1 MSIKLMTKVWENGPE
16 DRTEAMV
23 LLALADRA
31 NDDGSSCFPSI
42 AEVSQRSRLSRRG
55 TQKAIRRLDEK
66 GYLTVHENA
75 GPGGT
80 NNYQL
85 HPARLKGRTEFAGE
99 GEPSSPGGEHH
110 SPGGEPDDEK
120 GRSTFARNRQEPSDN
135 RQKNRE
141 GDAPAH
147 EDSSEESPDQLFSA
161 LVDVWRSV
169 GTAPPLNRNTEDVL
183 WEWAQDGTVQDIG
196 LFREVLQE
204 QSADTTAKGCGL
216 STGILLKEYRKQR
229 DAGKLEPWQKE
240 DGRYSV
246 DEEGRV
252 CFKGVPL
259 SETGP
264 QNVYDDYEGDT
275 RKDGS
280 MRREPEVSPS

>member
-1 MSIKLMTKVWENGPE
+1 
-16 DRTEAMV
+16 
-23 LLALADRA
+23 
-31 NDDGSSCFPSI
+31 
-42 AEVSQRSRLSRRG
+42 
-55 TQKAIRRLDEK
+55 
-66 GYLTVHENA
+66 
-75 GPGGT
+75 
-80 NNYQL
+80 
-85 HPARLKGRTEFAGE
+85 
-99 GEPSSPGGEHH
+99 
-110 SPGGEPDDEK
+110 
-120 GRSTFARNRQEPSDN
+120 
-135 RQKNRE
+135 
-141 GDAPAH
+141 
-147 EDSSEESPDQLFSA
+147 

-169 GTAPPLNRNTEDVL
+169 GTAPPLTKNTENVL
-183 WEWAQDGTVQDIG
+183 WEWAQDQTVADVN

-240 DGRYSV
+240 DKRYSV

-264 QNVYDDYEGDT
+264 QNVYDDYE

-280 MRREPEVSPS
+280 TRPEPEVRTS

>member
-1 MSIKLMTKVWENGPE
+1 MSDLRQTARRDDDLPPIARLLFAEIWQMNEGAGECYAE
-16 DRTEAMV
+16 DDWLGKQIGA
-23 LLALADRA
+23 
-31 NDDGSSCFPSI
+31 
-42 AEVSQRSRLSRRG
+42 AESTVRKHRLTLR
-55 TQKAIRRLDEK
+55 QK
-66 GYLTVHENA
+66 GYIKQSRSGGRRYLEPNDVINIDQSDQQQSENTSTA
-75 GPGGT
+75 DQSDQNRSDEVINTDQHRGSNNPEGT
-80 NNYQL
+80 
-85 HPARLKGRTEFAGE
+85 
-99 GEPSSPGGEHH
+99 
-110 SPGGEPDDEK
+110 
-120 GRSTFARNRQEPSDN
+120 
-135 RQKNRE
+135 RE
-141 GDAPAH
+141 SAPAH